1 MTGWAQINGLRGE
14 TTRPANM
21 QRQIELDLWY
31 VQNRSFVLDLRI
43 LIATALRILPG
54 RSNA

>member
-14 TTRPANM
+14 TTRLANM

-31 VQNRSFVLDLRI
+31 VQNRSFALDLRI